1 MTRLVSGVA
10 MAAAV
15 LAMILF
21 LPTPLL
27 RLVAGGVAALAA
39 YEYSRLV
46 GAGVWSVGAV
56 WLGCGLA
63 SSGSATQLMLVP
75 FVAIAAM
82 TWQVL
87 AEHEKAQSAAV
98 GALSVI
104 YIGLPLGLLVAA
116 HARHGWP
123 VTVLLIATV
132 VVSDSAQYYTGRLLG
147 RHALAPTI
155 SPKKTIEG
163 AVGGVVFG
171 TLFMMLGGARAL
183 PSASALQLAALGG
196 AVVVLGICGDL
207 FESQIK
213 RQAGAK
219 DSGTIIP
226 GHGGV
231 LDRIDALLFASPA
244 FALYLGVI
252 A

>member
-1 MTRLVSGVA
+1 MTRVVSGVV
-10 MAAAV
+10 MAATV

-27 RLVAGGVAALAA
+27 RLVASGVAGLAA
-39 YEYSRLV
+39 WEYVRLV
-46 GAGVWSVGAV
+46 GAPAGLAV
-56 WLGCGLA
+56 LAALGCSMA
-63 SSGSATQLMLVP
+63 SSGSPMQFLLLPLLV
-75 FVAIAAM
+75 VSVVV
-82 TWQVL
+82 WHVL
-87 AEHEKAQSAAV
+87 AERGDVRTAAA
-98 GALSVI
+98 GAFCVA
-104 YIGLPLGLLVAA
+104 YIGVPLGVLVAA

-123 VTVLLIATV
+123 VTLLLLATV

-147 RHALAPTI
+147 RRPLAPTI

-163 AVGGVVFG
+163 AIGGVVFG
-171 TLFMMLGGARAL
+171 TLFMVGAGARAL
-183 PSASALQLAALGG
+183 PSAPAIQLAALGG
-196 AVVVLGICGDL
+196 AVVALGICGDL

-231 LDRIDALLFASPA
+231 LDRIDALLFATPA
-244 FALYLGVI
+244 FAFYVGILG
-252 A
+252 